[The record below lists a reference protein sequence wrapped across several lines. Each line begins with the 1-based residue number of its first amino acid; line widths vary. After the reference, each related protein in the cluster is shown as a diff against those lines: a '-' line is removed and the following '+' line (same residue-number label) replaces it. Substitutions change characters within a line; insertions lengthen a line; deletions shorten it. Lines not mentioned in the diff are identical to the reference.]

1 VLWVRLNPELTRAV
15 SVHTYFHGRL
25 LSAPAPAAGR
35 IRAVS
40 QWGKHGT
47 MPMNWQ
53 ELSIAAD
60 SDDVE
65 FRAMT
70 DADRGIRLEDYNRAT
85 YLKLHTQG
93 REAQASPLARKW
105 PLRFPGTWAGLINF
119 SRPVDTEVRLR
130 RNPELAMVSYFNNAV
145 INRYFLR

>member
-1 VLWVRLNPELTRAV
+1 
-15 SVHTYFHGRL
+15 
-25 LSAPAPAAGR
+25 
-35 IRAVS
+35 
-40 QWGKHGT
+40 

-119 SRPVDTEVRLR
+119 SRPVDIEVRLR